1 MMQKAVFHSP
11 HPPESG
17 DDEGGEEVRDADVR
31 QAEEVRP
38 DGKDED
44 VADAAEPGEGAV
56 RHVGSEQSREGKDRA
71 LKEPNGDGGEDAA
84 LAEGRREK
92 HDDDAVEDALC
103 KEDGRVAEQ
112 AVVDRSDDRHGA
124 DADRERG
131 GDEAV
136 DKPRIAR
143 AARDALQPRAE
154 RGHARLDVQQLAD
167 ETADDEAR
175 DYHVDAAEREL
186 PVRIGAEHRAQRA
199 AEPEEHHGERTGAHQ
214 GLLHALRDKAAAAE
228 PQDAPERDGGD
239 VGDDSD
245 AGEHGA
251 PPFPIVVMVYCTPFR
266 GGCKMKESLIT

>member
-44 VADAAEPGEGAV
+44 VADAAEPGEGVV

-71 LKEPNGDGGEDAA
+71 LKEPDGDGGEDAA

-103 KEDGRVAEQ
+103 KEDGRVTEQ
-112 AVVDRSDDRHGA
+112 AVVDRADDRHGA

-167 ETADDEAR
+167 EPADDEAR
-175 DYHVDAAEREL
+175 DHHVDAAEREL
-186 PVRIGAEHRAQRA
+186 PVIIVRSVPPSPRNITESAQARISVSCTRSAIKRPQPSPRMPPSAMA
-199 AEPEEHHGERTGAHQ
+199 ATLAMIPMPGNMAH
-214 GLLHALRDKAAAAE
+214 LL
-228 PQDAPERDGGD
+228 
-239 VGDDSD
+239 
-245 AGEHGA
+245 
-251 PPFPIVVMVYCTPFR
+251 FPL
-266 GGCKMKESLIT
+266 S

>member
-44 VADAAEPGEGAV
+44 VADAAEPGEGVV
-56 RHVGSEQSREGKDRA
+56 RHVGSEQSREGEDRA
-71 LKEPNGDGGEDAA
+71 LKEPDGDGGEDAA
-84 LAEGRREK
+84 LAEGRREE
-92 HDDDAVEDALC
+92 HDDDAVEDALG
-103 KEDGRVAEQ
+103 KEDGRVTEQ
-112 AVVDRSDDRHGA
+112 AVVDRADDRHGA

-136 DKPRIAR
+136 DKPRIAS
-143 AARDALQPRAE
+143 AARDA
-154 RGHARLDVQQLAD
+154 H
-167 ETADDEAR
+167 
-175 DYHVDAAEREL
+175 
-186 PVRIGAEHRAQRA
+186 QR
-199 AEPEEHHGERTGAHQ
+199 
-214 GLLHALRDKAAAAE
+214 LLHALRDKAVAAE
-228 PQDAPERDGGD
+228 PQDAAECDGGD

>member
-44 VADAAEPGEGAV
+44 VADAAEPGEGVV

-71 LKEPNGDGGEDAA
+71 LKEPDGDGGEDAA

-103 KEDGRVAEQ
+103 KEDGRVTEQ
-112 AVVDRSDDRHGA
+112 AVVDRADDRHGA

-143 AARDALQPRAE
+143 ADRDALQPRAE

-175 DYHVDAAEREL
+175 DHHVD
-186 PVRIGAEHRAQRA
+186 A

-228 PQDAPERDGGD
+228 PQDAPERDGSD

-245 AGEHGA
+245 TGEHGA
-251 PPFPIVVMVYCTPFR
+251 PPFPIVVMVCCTPFR